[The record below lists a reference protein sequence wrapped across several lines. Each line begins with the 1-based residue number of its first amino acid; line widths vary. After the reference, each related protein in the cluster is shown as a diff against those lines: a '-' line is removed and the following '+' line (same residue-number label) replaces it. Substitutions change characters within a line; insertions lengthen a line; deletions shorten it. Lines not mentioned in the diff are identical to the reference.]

1 MSSTEPNWPAVE
13 TEISRI
19 IADSKEPFDD
29 DTISNARDLVAFL
42 QGRCSVPRV
51 SKGYWSSISLQWKE
65 TSSGPLEIEV
75 FEDRLEVYRFEP
87 TFGVWY
93 EDHKSGQPF
102 SPSFEA
108 ELPRLE

>member
-1 MSSTEPNWPAVE
+1 
-13 TEISRI
+13 
-19 IADSKEPFDD
+19 
-29 DTISNARDLVAFL
+29 
-42 QGRCSVPRV
+42 
-51 SKGYWSSISLQWKE
+51 LQWKE